1 MPRIGSHAE
10 FNPRHMEHGHGSN
23 PKQKRKGSSSPTKE
37 PISKKKPGKTTE
49 KKSVTKSKAPT
60 KIDNDSLLG
69 ATAKAT
75 KYACEL
81 VEGLADEFYHEDQIG
96 VCMTKVAKA
105 LELVCQACSN
115 SPESDKPKP
124 SPRIKEKKT
133 PRPTP
138 SLCHRLN
145 HHLPRAKH
153 EENIRPT
160 ASRQRNNKKTRKND
174 SRTPTNS
181 TSAPGT
187 LTKVVALAKQPE
199 TEPIEQVEESFTLV
213 QRLARKSNTPIT
225 QLARKAR
232 KRPAAVL
239 VKINE
244 GRTYAD
250 TLPTGT
256 NIDFEAMGTHVTS
269 IRKTLKGDLLVELTK
284 GSKATAV
291 TSVIRDQFSVNIS
304 GSIVTRLRHTAEV
317 EITDLA
323 EVTTKDEVLAATL
336 KTLNDDDLPSAEE
349 VKITGL

>member
-1 MPRIGSHAE
+1 
-10 FNPRHMEHGHGSN
+10 MEHGHGSN

-60 KIDNDSLLG
+60 NIDNDSLLG

-105 LELVCQACSN
+105 LELVCQALFQLFRERQAQTFAQN
-115 SPESDKPKP
+115 QRKEDAATNAEPVPPTQP
-124 SPRIKEKKT
+124 SP
-133 PRPTP
+133 
-138 SLCHRLN
+138 
-145 HHLPRAKH
+145 
-153 EENIRPT
+153 
-160 ASRQRNNKKTRKND
+160 ASRKTRGKY
-174 SRTPTNS
+174 TPDCN

-284 GSKATAV
+284 GAKATAA